1 MAISESIL
9 PEFDH
14 EMGTTRKVLANL
26 DDGKLGWKPHDKS
39 MSMGDL
45 ATHLINIPGWAGI
58 TLNADSFDVNPPGGE
73 AYREPAI
80 TSKAQA
86 LELFDKKVAEARA
99 AIAGASDEVM
109 MQPWSLLSGGETIFT
124 MPKVV
129 VLRSFVLNHNVHHR
143 GQMSVYLRLNDI
155 PVPSI
160 YGPSADDPGM

>member
-9 PEFDH
+9 PEFDV
-14 EMGTTRKVLANL
+14 EMATTRKVLANL
-26 DDGKLGWKPHDKS
+26 DDGKLGWKPHEKS

-45 ATHLINIPGWAGI
+45 ATHLINIPGWAAI

-73 AYREPAI
+73 SYREPAI
-80 TSKAQA
+80 TSKDKA
-86 LELFDKKVAEARA
+86 LELFDGKVAEARA

-109 MQPWSLLSGGETIFT
+109 MQPWSLLSGGETLFT

-129 VLRSFVLNHNVHHR
+129 VLRSFVMNHNVHHR

>member
-58 TLNADSFDVNPPGGE
+58 TLNADSFDLNPAGGE

-80 TSKAQA
+80 TSKDQA

>member
-45 ATHLINIPGWAGI
+45 ATHLINIPGWAGM
-58 TLNADSFDVNPPGGE
+58 TLNADSFDLNPAGGE

-80 TSKAQA
+80 TSKDQA